1 MNLYVSVAIVCVVVV
16 VAMLWMLLTRRIREK
31 YAAIWIVLTLAV
43 VVLGVFPELAFWL
56 SDLLGV
62 QTPVNLVFAVAL
74 VVLAAVCLQL
84 STEVS
89 TLEEETRTLAEEVAL
104 LRADTERALAGVGAT
119 NDPQATG
126 TASTPGEPT
135 GPDEQP
141 GPDTDTTD
149 TTDTTDSVGSAE
161 AADAEGGPA

>member
-16 VAMLWMLLTRRIREK
+16 AAMLWMLRTRRIREK

-43 VVLGVFPELAFWL
+43 VVLGLFPELAFWL

-74 VVLAAVCLQL
+74 VVLAAVCMQL

-104 LRADTERALAGVGAT
+104 LRADMERLHAHEPTPDQAQAPSEGAGEPG
-119 NDPQATG
+119 G
-126 TASTPGEPT
+126 TA
-135 GPDEQP
+135 
-141 GPDTDTTD
+141 
-149 TTDTTDSVGSAE
+149 
-161 AADAEGGPA
+161 

>member
-16 VAMLWMLLTRRIREK
+16 TAMLWMLRTRRIREK
-31 YAAIWIVLTLAV
+31 YAAIWIVLTAAV
-43 VVLGVFPELAFWL
+43 VVLGLFPELAFWL

-74 VVLAAVCLQL
+74 VVLAAVCMQL

-104 LRADTERALAGVGAT
+104 LRADMERAHREPQPAT
-119 NDPQATG
+119 DAPDG
-126 TASTPGEPT
+126 T
-135 GPDEQP
+135 GPDS
-141 GPDTDTTD
+141 TD
-149 TTDTTDSVGSAE
+149 
-161 AADAEGGPA
+161 AAPRTGGAG

>member
-16 VAMLWMLLTRRIREK
+16 AAMLWMLRTRRIREK
-31 YAAIWIVLTLAV
+31 YAAIWILLTLAV
-43 VVLGVFPELAFWL
+43 VVLGLFPELAFWL

-89 TLEEETRTLAEEVAL
+89 TLEEETRTLAEEFAL
-104 LRADTERALAGVGAT
+104 LRADMERLHAQDAAPEVSAPSERPDEPAEPG
-119 NDPQATG
+119 G
-126 TASTPGEPT
+126 TA
-135 GPDEQP
+135 
-141 GPDTDTTD
+141 
-149 TTDTTDSVGSAE
+149 
-161 AADAEGGPA
+161 